1 MLLYALNEEAYFN
14 SNIFCLPISFTISKT
29 ISGELPYGYKTLV
42 RKFDFSKIC
51 QEQSE
56 WVIDICVNKPLL
68 PLCNTTIAS
77 QNSDYI
83 VIHTVAIWTLF
94 FTGIVKLSS
103 FCRLFQRVELF
114 ELRFVP
120 KMQHKYFNL
129 YEVHSINRAQKAA
142 DLIASEKSRWKSRW
156 KNNKIE
162 LEIVG
167 NRPSKSTTNSLFFV
181 KYKCSNS
188 YRVFEWAEFLL
199 ETQNVEI
206 ILSLHSLWV
215 LFAYSKVSI
224 IRPGRSGLLEFEKN
238 ILLVV

>member
-1 MLLYALNEEAYFN
+1 MNCRYHLTFKSRLKTEKPKKLAKISFNVKILECDWLLLYALNEETYFN
-14 SNIFCLPISFTISKT
+14 NNKIFCLPTSFTISKT

-120 KMQHKYFNL
+120 KMQHKYINL
-129 YEVHSINRAQKAA
+129 YEVHI
-142 DLIASEKSRWKSRW
+142 
-156 KNNKIE
+156 
-162 LEIVG
+162 
-167 NRPSKSTTNSLFFV
+167 
-181 KYKCSNS
+181 
-188 YRVFEWAEFLL
+188 
-199 ETQNVEI
+199 
-206 ILSLHSLWV
+206 
-215 LFAYSKVSI
+215 
-224 IRPGRSGLLEFEKN
+224 
-238 ILLVV
+238 